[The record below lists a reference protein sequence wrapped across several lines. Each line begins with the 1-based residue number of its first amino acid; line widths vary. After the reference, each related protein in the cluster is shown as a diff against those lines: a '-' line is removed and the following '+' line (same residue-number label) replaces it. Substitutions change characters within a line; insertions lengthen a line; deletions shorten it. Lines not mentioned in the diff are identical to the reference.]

1 MLIINCG
8 IKRVVCEKHYHDEE
22 DSMRM
27 FKEAGVK
34 IEHLED
40 AVQTYKD
47 M

>member
-8 IKRVVCEKHYHDEE
+8 IKRVVCEKHYHDEK
-22 DSMRM
+22 DSLEM
-27 FKEAGVK
+27 FKTAGVK

-40 AVQTYKD
+40 SVQSYEN